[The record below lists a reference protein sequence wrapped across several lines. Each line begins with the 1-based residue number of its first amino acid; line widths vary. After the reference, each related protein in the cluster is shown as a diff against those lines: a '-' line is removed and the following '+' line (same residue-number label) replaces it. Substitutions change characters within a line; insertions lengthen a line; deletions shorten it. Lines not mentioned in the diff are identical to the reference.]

1 VITKLTLMFSNTSI
15 HKRVITRKGLHGV
28 REGGGVRTKGVHS
41 PDTPSVD
48 FYLSIAN
55 PPIGVLIEMWGYER
69 GPTIPLGL

>member
-1 VITKLTLMFSNTSI
+1 MITKLTLMFSNTSI

-41 PDTPSVD
+41 PDTPIVD